1 VKPLDLVKLEKCPL
15 CEGRDISDY
24 KYKVT
29 SNHLGGDGRLYSLS
43 YCKNCHHLF
52 ANPRPSSDYLTS
64 IYNEI
69 SKKGENLTEK
79 KDNSLLKLVKP
90 SYLFSRNFVK
100 FKKGERLLDV
110 GCGNG
115 LYLDF
120 AKTRGADVYGNDVD
134 DYQLQP
140 IIKKYGGGKIRIGEL
155 KDNSWDSE
163 FFDYITLWHQFEHD
177 FDPVTTIKEIHRIL
191 KPSGQVII
199 DVPNIDSLE
208 RSVFGRY
215 WSMYTP
221 PFHLNH
227 FSPKSITR
235 LLEKNGFIVSEI
247 RFPLFKPTSFLL
259 SLLYVFS
266 KRFNLYLS
274 PRFTFFWVFF
284 LAPFSLPFNLIGSL
298 LGRSSNMIVI
308 ATKRSVGVEA

>member
-1 VKPLDLVKLEKCPL
+1 MKLLEKCPL
-15 CEGRDISDY
+15 CEGRSIREY
-24 KYKVT
+24 KYKVS
-29 SNHLGGDGRLYSLS
+29 SNNLEGDRRLYSLS

-52 ANPRPSSDYLTS
+52 TNPKPPPDYLVKL
-64 IYNEI
+64 YNKVSEDGAI
-69 SKKGENLTEK
+69 LTEER
-79 KDNSLLKLVKP
+79 DCSLLKLVKL
-90 SYLFSRNFVK
+90 SYSFSRNFIN

-120 AKTRGADVYGNDVD
+120 AKSRGVEVYGNDVD
-134 DYQLQP
+134 ECQLRP
-140 IIKKYGGGKIRIGEL
+140 IINRFGRERIRIGEL
-155 KDNSWDSE
+155 TDNSWDSE

-177 FDPVTTIKEIHRIL
+177 FDPVTTIREIHRIL
-191 KPSGQVII
+191 KPSGKVII
-199 DVPNIDSLE
+199 DVPSIDSIE

-235 LLEKNGFIVSEI
+235 LLEENGFIVLKV
-247 RFPLFKPTSFLL
+247 RFPFFKPTSFLL
-259 SLLYVFS
+259 SLLYTFS

-308 ATKRSVGVEA
+308 AAKRGV